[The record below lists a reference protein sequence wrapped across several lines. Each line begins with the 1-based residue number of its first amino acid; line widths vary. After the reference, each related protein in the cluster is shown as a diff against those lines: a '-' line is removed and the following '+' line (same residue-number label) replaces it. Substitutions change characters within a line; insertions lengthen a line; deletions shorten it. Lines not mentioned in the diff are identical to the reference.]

1 MVNMDTTRG
10 TMNSAQGNKTGSKR
24 RGKVMDVTVWVML
37 FLAGALVVMAYMKSP
52 HLPVQGLKA
61 GGKLFW
67 DILPSLVLA
76 FIAAGM
82 ITMVLP
88 RELMTRWLGEESG
101 FRGLVI
107 ATLAGSVTPGGPFVQ
122 FPIVAALL
130 KSGAGIAPLMAYLTA
145 WSLLGLNRI
154 LVYEIPMLGW
164 KLALCRITAS
174 LIFPVIIGLITRFL
188 WFKF

>member
-1 MVNMDTTRG
+1 MGDRDTIRG
-10 TMNSAQGNKTGSKR
+10 TMTSAQVNKTGSKR
-24 RGKVMDVTVWVML
+24 RGKVMDITVWVML
-37 FLAGALVVMAYMKSP
+37 ILAGALVVIAYMRDP
-52 HLPVQGLKA
+52 HLPLQGLRA

-67 DILPSLVLA
+67 DILPSLFLA

-82 ITMVLP
+82 ISMVLP

-101 FRGLVI
+101 LRGLVI

-164 KLALCRITAS
+164 KLALSRIAAS
-174 LIFPVIIGLITRFL
+174 LIFPIIIGLITRFL
-188 WFKF
+188 WLKF

>member
-1 MVNMDTTRG
+1 
-10 TMNSAQGNKTGSKR
+10 MNPAQGNKTSSKT

-37 FLAGALVVMAYMKSP
+37 FLAGALVVMAYMKNP
-52 HLPVQGLKA
+52 HLPVQGLKV

-88 RELMTRWLGEESG
+88 RELMSRWLGEESG
-101 FRGLVI
+101 LRGLVI

-122 FPIVAALL
+122 FPVVAALL
-130 KSGAGIAPLMAYLTA
+130 KSGAGVAPLMTYLTA

-154 LVYEIPMLGW
+154 PAYEIPMLGW
-164 KLALCRITAS
+164 KLALSRIAAS
-174 LIFPVIIGLITRFL
+174 LIFPIIIGLLTRFL
-188 WFKF
+188 WLRL